1 MRLLEADT
9 FRAQVFYNQN
19 NEGLKPLPVMETVG
33 SGGGGLGVLEDG
45 KRVNSVGQFPG
56 ILEVVGASGF
66 GMWIS
71 LPEAPMSVISQA
83 NSTVQSFSAH
93 LRLLGN

>member
-1 MRLLEADT
+1 M
-9 FRAQVFYNQN
+9 FYNQN

-66 GMWIS
+66 GM
-71 LPEAPMSVISQA
+71 
-83 NSTVQSFSAH
+83 
-93 LRLLGN
+93 